1 MVNIKR
7 DIFLKYEFR
16 YLDLHLFQY
25 TLFSHPV
32 KHNFLNLIF
41 FKEKRNVTFH
51 TVSLL
56 FFQHPFLAV
65 VLFKRKKTQILELY
79 KKEKSCKFRDAFLTT
94 QTKRNSILARHIILF
109 FQSRG
114 KEVVF
119 KSPHEDPLPMEHY
132 VASGNFLLGKCDSL
146 FFSTQFKLQSE
157 KTMETCQIPIIF

>member
-16 YLDLHLFQY
+16 YLNLHLFQY

-56 FFQHPFLAV
+56 FFLHPFLAV
-65 VLFKRKKTQILELY
+65 VLFKRKKHKFQNYI
-79 KKEKSCKFRDAFLTT
+79 KKKNHASSFLTT
-94 QTKRNSILARHIILF
+94 QTKRNFILARHIILF
-109 FQSRG
+109 FQVEG
-114 KEVVF
+114 
-119 KSPHEDPLPMEHY
+119 
-132 VASGNFLLGKCDSL
+132 SGILKVRMKFPSLWNTMLCLVIFCQKNVTPCFFLRCLNCRVRKRWKRAK
-146 FFSTQFKLQSE
+146 F
-157 KTMETCQIPIIF
+157 P